1 MVENQTP
8 ATEIN
13 FFKDF
18 ITKMWRN
25 ALLVIIVMVLAVVGG
40 VGYSHAITPTYTAR
54 IDISYTAELESNS
67 NPVDNIS
74 IMKDMMQSVVD
85 LSITEIV
92 LEEANYLYDKFEHL
106 PLGTTVDEFIE
117 SVKSGNSSFVADFNR
132 DIPNIVENKYFSP
145 DSVNAKA
152 LGETD
157 AITGPKYIYEI
168 SVSEIEPTEAVKKAR
183 ILALAGSRVAK
194 EFFDGYKTNL
204 NELIKD
210 SNGVRVSSDVS
221 LKKNV
226 LVALVIGFVLS
237 VALVYLKYFLD
248 NTASDKEEIERITG
262 TTVIAFIE
270 DQEER

>member
-1 MVENQTP
+1 M
-8 ATEIN
+8 
-13 FFKDF
+13 
-18 ITKMWRN
+18 
-25 ALLVIIVMVLAVVGG
+25 
-40 VGYSHAITPTYTAR
+40 
-54 IDISYTAELESNS
+54 
-67 NPVDNIS
+67 
-74 IMKDMMQSVVD
+74 
-85 LSITEIV
+85 
-92 LEEANYLYDKFEHL
+92 
-106 PLGTTVDEFIE
+106 GTTVDEFIE

-210 SNGVRVSSDVS
+210 IEVLIDEETRKGEGLNS
-221 LKKNV
+221 KNADIRQIFV
-226 LVALVIGFVLS
+226 ELQNIVDDMKNAL
-237 VALVYLKYFLD
+237 
-248 NTASDKEEIERITG
+248 
-262 TTVIAFIE
+262 
-270 DQEER
+270 

>member
-1 MVENQTP
+1 MVENQNPT
-8 ATEIN
+8 TELN

-25 ALLVIIVMVLAVVGG
+25 VFLVIIVMVLALLGG
-40 VGYSHAITPTYTAR
+40 VGYSYAITPTYTAR

-67 NPVDNIS
+67 NPVDNIA

-92 LEEANYLYDKFEHL
+92 LEEANYLFEKFEHA
-106 PLGTTVDEFIE
+106 GTNSVDEFIKE
-117 SVKSGNSSFVADFNR
+117 VKAGNYGVVDFN
-132 DIPNIVENKYFSP
+132 INTPNRVEAEYFSP
-145 DSVNAKA
+145 DKVGAKS

-157 AITGPKYIYEI
+157 AITGPKYIYTI
-168 SVSEIEPTEAVKKAR
+168 SVSDAEPAEAVKKVR
-183 ILALAGSRVAK
+183 ILALAGSRVARD
-194 EFFDGYKTNL
+194 FFVGYTTHL

-210 SNGVRVSSDVS
+210 SDGVSVSSDVS

-237 VALVYLKYFLD
+237 VALVYLRYFLD
-248 NTASDKEEIERITG
+248 NTASDKDEIERITG
-262 TTVIAFIE
+262 TNVIAFIE